1 MRRIIINNNG
11 DQYGCGE
18 YIKPDDYNDDI
29 VHQDGDHEGDII
41 HPNPIPFHDIDKK
54 KMKMMALIKQMKMI
68 NQLMVMKMINETMV
82 MKMIKKLATSGRP
95 AGSN

>member
-1 MRRIIINNNG
+1 MRKIVINNDG

-18 YIKPDDYNDDI
+18 YIKRDDYNEDI
-29 VHQDGDHEGDII
+29 VHQEGDHEGDIV
-41 HPNPIPFHDIDKK
+41 IPTMFKTMALIK
-54 KMKMMALIKQMKMI
+54 KMMALIKQMTMI
-68 NQLMVMKMINETMV
+68 KQLMV